1 MRRVAYIVYCEAV
14 KTTLQNLYIFNTEP
28 YGMNQGILKLK
39 LLYQIYLLR
48 NQQL

>member
-1 MRRVAYIVYCEAV
+1 MRRVAYIVNCEAV
-14 KTTLQNLYIFNTEP
+14 KRRYKTYILNTEP

-39 LLYQIYLLR
+39 LLYQIYLLQ